1 MRSFLFAAAGT
12 GFTCFMTALGAA
24 AVFFF
29 RRQISTRAGRLCFG
43 FAGGVMSAAAVFSL
57 LLPAAEQIEA
67 AGRNPWLTATLGF
80 ALGAGL
86 MIVLDGYIAH
96 RQAQADAAARRRTM
110 LLSAVTLHN
119 IPEGMAV
126 GLAFASAA
134 DVSGAALAAAGALAL
149 GIGIQNIPEGAA
161 IALPLRQGGMSPG
174 RSFALG
180 SASGVVEPL
189 FGMLAALSISL
200 FSGVMPALMAFSA
213 GAMMWVV
220 FSEMLPES
228 CVQRDGALAAA
239 IGYLLM
245 MALDLALG

>member
-1 MRSFLFAAAGT
+1 MAGT
-12 GFTCFMTALGAA
+12 LFTFAMTVLGAA
-24 AVFFF
+24 TVFFF
-29 RRQISTRAGRLCFG
+29 RSRISARVSRLCFG

-57 LLPAAEQIEA
+57 LLPAMEQAAESSGA
-67 AGRNPWLTATLGF
+67 PWKMAVAGF
-80 ALGAGL
+80 GAGVL
-86 MIVLDGYIAH
+86 MMIALDLLM
-96 RQAQADAAARRRTM
+96 ARCQTPWEDDNARKRAM

-134 DVSGAALAAAGALAL
+134 GEGGAALASAAAVAL

-161 IALPLRQGGMSPG
+161 IALPLRQGGMSRK
-174 RSFALG
+174 RSFICGA
-180 SASGVVEPL
+180 ASGAVEPV
-189 FGMLAALSISL
+189 FGVLAALFAASV
-200 FSGVMPALMAFSA
+200 SGVMPVMMAFSS

-228 CVQRDGALAAA
+228 GQQRDGALCAAA
-239 IGYLLM
+239 GYVLM